1 MDVLEIME
9 QKIFSHFQ
17 KMIETTMVVGDL
29 FSGSIASAAESIS
42 STLLAGGTIFSC
54 GDKSGILAA
63 ELLTN
68 YLTSGFEIERPGF
81 PALNINQLCTASSN
95 RNQLYNLLSIHA
107 QSNDLLVVTSAGG
120 NAPQLIAAVEA
131 AIERGMAIVLLSG
144 QNDDKLVGTI
154 GYNDVQISTAE
165 FSGQL
170 AVLAQIEIIQCLSAL
185 IDDKILGG
193 M

>member
-1 MDVLEIME
+1 MEIME

-42 STLLAGGTIFSC
+42 SALLAGGTIFSC

-95 RNQLYNLLSIHA
+95 RNQLSNLLSIHA

-131 AIERGMAIVLLSG
+131 AIEKGMTIVLLSG

>member
-1 MDVLEIME
+1 MDDLEIME

-29 FSGSIASAAESIS
+29 FSESIASAAESIS

-81 PALNINQLCTASSN
+81 PALNINQLCATSPN
-95 RNQLYNLLSIHA
+95 RSQLSNLLSIHA

-120 NAPQLIAAVEA
+120 NAPQLMAAVEA

-144 QNDDKLVGTI
+144 KNDDKLVGTI
-154 GYNDVQISTAE
+154 GYNDVEISTSE

>member
-1 MDVLEIME
+1 VDVLGIME

-29 FSGSIASAAESIS
+29 FSESIASAAESIS

-81 PALNINQLCTASSN
+81 PALNINQLCATSPN
-95 RNQLYNLLSIHA
+95 RSQLSNLLNIHA
-107 QSNDLLVVTSAGG
+107 QSSDLLVVTSAGG
-120 NAPQLIAAVEA
+120 NAPQLMAAVEA
-131 AIERGMAIVLLSG
+131 AIERGMAVVLLSG
-144 QNDDKLVGTI
+144 KNDDKLVGTI
-154 GYNDVQISTAE
+154 GYNDVQISTSE
-165 FSGQL
+165 ISGQL

>member
-1 MDVLEIME
+1 MDDLEIME

-29 FSGSIASAAESIS
+29 FSESIASAAESIS

-81 PALNINQLCTASSN
+81 PALNINQLCATSPN
-95 RNQLYNLLSIHA
+95 RSQLSNLLSIHA

-120 NAPQLIAAVEA
+120 NAPQLMAAVEA
-131 AIERGMAIVLLSG
+131 AIERGMAVVLLSG
-144 QNDDKLVGTI
+144 KNDDKLVGTI
-154 GYNDVQISTAE
+154 GYNDVEISTSE

>member
-1 MDVLEIME
+1 VDVLGIME

-29 FSGSIASAAESIS
+29 FSESIASAAESIS

-54 GDKSGILAA
+54 GDKSGILTA

-81 PALNINQLCTASSN
+81 PALNINQHCATSPN
-95 RNQLYNLLSIHA
+95 TNQLSNLLRIHA
-107 QSNDLLVVTSAGG
+107 QSNDLLVVASAGG

-131 AIERGMAIVLLSG
+131 AIEIGMAVVLLSG
-144 QNDDKLVGTI
+144 KNDDKLVGTI
-154 GYNDVQISTAE
+154 GYNDVQISTSE
-165 FSGQL
+165 ISGQL

>member
-81 PALNINQLCTASSN
+81 PALNINQLCATNPN
-95 RNQLYNLLSIHA
+95 RSQLSNLLSIHA
-107 QSNDLLVVTSAGG
+107 QSNDLLVVTSAGD
-120 NAPQLIAAVEA
+120 NAPQLITAVEA
-131 AIERGMAIVLLSG
+131 AIEKGMNIVLLSG

-170 AVLAQIEIIQCLSAL
+170 AVLEQPTEVEVVS
-185 IDDKILGG
+185 
-193 M
+193 

>member
-1 MDVLEIME
+1 VDDLEIME

-29 FSGSIASAAESIS
+29 FSESIASAAESIS

-81 PALNINQLCTASSN
+81 PALNINQLCATSPN
-95 RNQLYNLLSIHA
+95 RSQLSNLLSIHA

-120 NAPQLIAAVEA
+120 NAPQLMAAVEA
-131 AIERGMAIVLLSG
+131 AIERGMAVVLLSG
-144 QNDDKLVGTI
+144 KNDDKLVGTI
-154 GYNDVQISTAE
+154 GYNDVEISTSE

>member
-1 MDVLEIME
+1 VDVLGIME

-29 FSGSIASAAESIS
+29 FSGPIASAAESIS

-81 PALNINQLCTASSN
+81 PALNINQLCATNPN
-95 RNQLYNLLSIHA
+95 RSQLSNLLSIHA
-107 QSNDLLVVTSAGG
+107 QSNDLLVVTSSGD

-131 AIERGMAIVLLSG
+131 AIEKGMNIVLLSG

-170 AVLAQIEIIQCLSAL
+170 EVLAQIEIIQCLSAL

>member
-1 MDVLEIME
+1 
-9 QKIFSHFQ
+9 
-17 KMIETTMVVGDL
+17 MIETTMVVGDL

-95 RNQLYNLLSIHA
+95 RNQLSNLLSIHA
-107 QSNDLLVVTSAGG
+107 QSNDLLVVTSAGD
-120 NAPQLIAAVEA
+120 NAPQLITAVEA
-131 AIERGMAIVLLSG
+131 AIEKGMNIVLLSG

-170 AVLAQIEIIQCLSAL
+170 EVLAQIEIIQCLSAL

>member
-1 MDVLEIME
+1 VDDLEIME

-29 FSGSIASAAESIS
+29 FSESIASAAESIS

-81 PALNINQLCTASSN
+81 PALNINQLCATSPN
-95 RNQLYNLLSIHA
+95 RSQLSNLLSIHA

-120 NAPQLIAAVEA
+120 NAPQLMAAVEA

-144 QNDDKLVGTI
+144 KNDDKLVGTI
-154 GYNDVQISTAE
+154 GYNDVEISTSE